1 MNIMFASINKMEMV
15 NKVRRMTQ
23 MERNAAMSAGQ
34 SSRCRLTLI
43 RRDIQRYKELRRI
56 ADDLKRT
63 VRCPLTFTR

>member
-1 MNIMFASINKMEMV
+1 
-15 NKVRRMTQ
+15 

-43 RRDIQRYKELRRI
+43 RRDIQRYKQLRRI

-63 VRCPLTFTR
+63 VRCPLTFTRWVISPWKRNGLLRARGNRRARP